1 MKRHSIA
8 KVDRCGFPAA
18 MIWLQVFVVIFKGR
32 DQAPAGWRAEG
43 QYRSSELSILTGGWV
58 PCDVSAYFVLSG
70 VFMSKALIVDDHPF
84 IRATVKFLLK
94 QEGFTEID
102 EAGNGADAVQKA
114 REGRPDLVILDLAMP
129 KLGGLEVI
137 SRIKALGLPCKI
149 LVLTSYLAVFFS
161 TRCMRAGAM
170 GFVAK
175 TGELDEL
182 QKAIKAVM
190 SNYSCFPSLPTSSV
204 RRDDLQTTECELV
217 AALSDRELT
226 VLQKLALG
234 LGNKEI
240 AEDML
245 LSHKTISTYKTRL
258 KEKLRMSSVVHLSKF
273 AQRNHLI

>member
-1 MKRHSIA
+1 
-8 KVDRCGFPAA
+8 
-18 MIWLQVFVVIFKGR
+18 
-32 DQAPAGWRAEG
+32 
-43 QYRSSELSILTGGWV
+43 
-58 PCDVSAYFVLSG
+58 
-70 VFMSKALIVDDHPF
+70 MSKALIVDDHPF
-84 IRATVKFLLK
+84 IRATVKYLLK
-94 QEGFTEID
+94 QEGFDEIY
-102 EAGNGADAVQKA
+102 EAGNGADAMQLA
-114 REGRPDLVILDLAMP
+114 RERRPDLIILDLAMP

-137 SRIKALGLPCKI
+137 SRIKALELPCKI

-182 QKAIKAVM
+182 QKAIRAIR
-190 SNYSCFPSLPTSSV
+190 SGYSCFPSVATSSV
-204 RRDDLQTTECELV
+204 RRDDLQTTEQELV
-217 AALSDRELT
+217 NSLSDREVT
-226 VLQKLALG
+226 VLQRLATG
-234 LGNKEI
+234 LTNKEI

>member
-1 MKRHSIA
+1 
-8 KVDRCGFPAA
+8 
-18 MIWLQVFVVIFKGR
+18 
-32 DQAPAGWRAEG
+32 
-43 QYRSSELSILTGGWV
+43 
-58 PCDVSAYFVLSG
+58 
-70 VFMSKALIVDDHPF
+70 MSNKALIVDDHPF
-84 IRATVKFLLK
+84 IRATVRYLLK
-94 QEGFTEID
+94 QEGFDSIY
-102 EAGNGADAVQKA
+102 EAGNGADAMQAV
-114 REGRPDLVILDLAMP
+114 REQHPNLIILDLAMP

-137 SRIKALGLPCKI
+137 SRVKALELDCKI

-182 QKAIKAVM
+182 QKAIRAIR
-190 SNYSCFPSLPTSSV
+190 SGYSCFPSLPTSSV
-204 RRDDLQTTECELV
+204 RRDDLQSTEQELV
-217 AALSDRELT
+217 EALSDRELT

>member
-1 MKRHSIA
+1 
-8 KVDRCGFPAA
+8 
-18 MIWLQVFVVIFKGR
+18 
-32 DQAPAGWRAEG
+32 
-43 QYRSSELSILTGGWV
+43 
-58 PCDVSAYFVLSG
+58 
-70 VFMSKALIVDDHPF
+70 MSKALVVDDHPF
-84 IRATVKFLLK
+84 IRATVCYLLK
-94 QEGFTEID
+94 QEGFDTIY
-102 EAGNGADAVQKA
+102 EASDGADAMQIA
-114 REGRPDLVILDLAMP
+114 REERPDLVILDLAMP

-137 SRIKALGLPCKI
+137 SRIKGLGLPCKV
-149 LVLTSYLAVFFS
+149 LVLTSYLAIFFS

-204 RRDDLQTTECELV
+204 HRDDLQSTEQQMVEG
-217 AALSDRELT
+217 LSDRELT
-226 VLQKLALG
+226 VLQLLATG
-234 LGNKEI
+234 LGNKQI
-240 AEDML
+240 AAHML

>member
-1 MKRHSIA
+1 
-8 KVDRCGFPAA
+8 
-18 MIWLQVFVVIFKGR
+18 
-32 DQAPAGWRAEG
+32 
-43 QYRSSELSILTGGWV
+43 
-58 PCDVSAYFVLSG
+58 
-70 VFMSKALIVDDHPF
+70 MSNKALIVDDHPF
-84 IRATVKFLLK
+84 IRATVRYLLK
-94 QEGFTEID
+94 QEGFDSIY
-102 EAGNGADAVQKA
+102 EAGNGADAMQAV
-114 REGRPDLVILDLAMP
+114 REQHPNLIILDLAMP

-137 SRIKALGLPCKI
+137 SRVKALELDCKI

-170 GFVAK
+170 GFVSK

-182 QKAIKAVM
+182 QKAIRAIR
-190 SNYSCFPSLPTSSV
+190 SGYSCFPSLPTSSV
-204 RRDDLQTTECELV
+204 RRDDLQSTERELV
-217 AALSDRELT
+217 EALSDRELA

>member
-1 MKRHSIA
+1 MKRHPIA
-8 KVDRCGFPAA
+8 KVDRCGFAAA

-32 DQAPAGWRAEG
+32 DQTPAGWRAEG

>member
-1 MKRHSIA
+1 
-8 KVDRCGFPAA
+8 
-18 MIWLQVFVVIFKGR
+18 
-32 DQAPAGWRAEG
+32 
-43 QYRSSELSILTGGWV
+43 
-58 PCDVSAYFVLSG
+58 
-70 VFMSKALIVDDHPF
+70 MSNKALIVDDHPF
-84 IRATVKFLLK
+84 IRATVKYLLK
-94 QEGFTEID
+94 QEGFDVIF
-102 EAGNGADAVQKA
+102 EAGNGADALQIA
-114 REGRPDLVILDLAMP
+114 REERPDIVILDLAMP

-137 SRIKALGLPCKI
+137 SRIKALELPCKI

-182 QKAIKAVM
+182 QKAIRAIR
-190 SNYSCFPSLPTSSV
+190 SGYSCFPSVATSSV
-204 RRDDLQTTECELV
+204 RRDDLQTTEQELV
-217 AALSDRELT
+217 NSLSDREVT
-226 VLQKLALG
+226 VLQRLATG
-234 LGNKEI
+234 LTNKEI

>member
-1 MKRHSIA
+1 MN
-8 KVDRCGFPAA
+8 D
-18 MIWLQVFVVIFKGR
+18 
-32 DQAPAGWRAEG
+32 
-43 QYRSSELSILTGGWV
+43 
-58 PCDVSAYFVLSG
+58 
-70 VFMSKALIVDDHPF
+70 ALIVDDHPF
-84 IRATVKFLLK
+84 IRATVKYLLK
-94 QEGFTEID
+94 QEGFDKIY
-102 EAGNGADAVQKA
+102 EAGNGADALQVA
-114 REGRPDLVILDLAMP
+114 REKTPELIILDLAMP

-170 GFVAK
+170 GYVAK

-182 QKAIKAVM
+182 QKAIKAVR
-190 SNYSCFPSLPTSSV
+190 SNYSCFPKLATSSV
-204 RRDDLQTTECELV
+204 RREDFQSSEIELV
-217 AALSDRELT
+217 EGLSDRELT

-240 AEDML
+240 ADDML

>member
-1 MKRHSIA
+1 
-8 KVDRCGFPAA
+8 
-18 MIWLQVFVVIFKGR
+18 
-32 DQAPAGWRAEG
+32 
-43 QYRSSELSILTGGWV
+43 
-58 PCDVSAYFVLSG
+58 
-70 VFMSKALIVDDHPF
+70 MSNKALIVDDHPF
-84 IRATVKFLLK
+84 IRATVKYLLK
-94 QEGFTEID
+94 QEGFDTIY
-102 EAGNGADAVQKA
+102 EAGNGADAMQAV
-114 REGRPDLVILDLAMP
+114 REQHPNLIILDLAMP

-137 SRIKALGLPCKI
+137 SRVKALELDCKI

-182 QKAIKAVM
+182 QKAIRAIR
-190 SNYSCFPSLPTSSV
+190 SGYSCFPSLPTSSV
-204 RRDDLQTTECELV
+204 RRDDLQSTEQELV
-217 AALSDRELT
+217 EALSDRELT

>member
-1 MKRHSIA
+1 
-8 KVDRCGFPAA
+8 
-18 MIWLQVFVVIFKGR
+18 
-32 DQAPAGWRAEG
+32 
-43 QYRSSELSILTGGWV
+43 
-58 PCDVSAYFVLSG
+58 
-70 VFMSKALIVDDHPF
+70 MSNKALVVDDHPF
-84 IRATVKFLLK
+84 IRATVKYLLK
-94 QEGFTEID
+94 QEGFDSIF
-102 EAGNGADAVQKA
+102 EAGNGADALQVA
-114 REGRPDLVILDLAMP
+114 RQERPDVIILDLAMP
-129 KLGGLEVI
+129 RLGGLEVI
-137 SRIKALGLPCKI
+137 NRVKALDLPCKI
-149 LVLTSYLAVFFS
+149 LVLTSYLPVFFS

-182 QKAIKAVM
+182 QKAIRAIR
-190 SNYSCFPSLPTSSV
+190 SGYSCFPSLPTSSV
-204 RRDDLQTTECELV
+204 RRDDLQSTEHELV
-217 AALSDRELT
+217 EALSDRELT

>member
-1 MKRHSIA
+1 MKQLNSR
-8 KVDRCGFPAA
+8 G
-18 MIWLQVFVVIFKGR
+18 
-32 DQAPAGWRAEG
+32 
-43 QYRSSELSILTGGWV
+43 
-58 PCDVSAYFVLSG
+58 VLPGSR
-70 VFMSKALIVDDHPF
+70 MSKALIVDDHPF
-84 IRATVKFLLK
+84 IRATVKYLLR
-94 QEGFTEID
+94 QEGFETIF
-102 EAGNGADAVQKA
+102 EAANGADALQIA
-114 REGRPDLVILDLAMP
+114 REERPDLVILDL
-129 KLGGLEVI
+129 LGGLEVI

-204 RRDDLQTTECELV
+204 RKDDLQTTEQQLV
-217 AALSDRELT
+217 EALSDRELM

-234 LGNKEI
+234 LGNNEI
-240 AEDML
+240 ARDML

-273 AQRNHLI
+273 AHRNHLI

>member
-1 MKRHSIA
+1 
-8 KVDRCGFPAA
+8 
-18 MIWLQVFVVIFKGR
+18 
-32 DQAPAGWRAEG
+32 
-43 QYRSSELSILTGGWV
+43 
-58 PCDVSAYFVLSG
+58 
-70 VFMSKALIVDDHPF
+70 MSKALIVDDHPF
-84 IRATVKFLLK
+84 IRQTVRFLLK

-114 REGRPDLVILDLAMP
+114 REGRPDLMILDLAIP

-137 SRIKALGLPCKI
+137 SRVKALGLPCKM
-149 LVLTSYLAVFFS
+149 LVLTASLAEFFS
-161 TRCMRAGAM
+161 ARCMRAGAM

-182 QKAIKAVM
+182 QKAIKAIM
-190 SNYSCFPSLPTSSV
+190 SGYSCFPSLPTSSV
-204 RRDDLQTTECELV
+204 RRDDLQETERQMIEC
-217 AALSDRELT
+217 LSDRELT
-226 VLQKLALG
+226 VLQMLALG

-240 AEDML
+240 AEQML

>member
-1 MKRHSIA
+1 
-8 KVDRCGFPAA
+8 
-18 MIWLQVFVVIFKGR
+18 
-32 DQAPAGWRAEG
+32 
-43 QYRSSELSILTGGWV
+43 
-58 PCDVSAYFVLSG
+58 
-70 VFMSKALIVDDHPF
+70 MSKALIVDDHPF
-84 IRATVKFLLK
+84 IRATVKYLLK
-94 QEGFTEID
+94 QEGID
-102 EAGNGADAVQKA
+102 DIFEAGNGADAMQCA
-114 REGRPDLVILDLAMP
+114 REQRPDLIILDLALP

-137 SRIKALGLPCKI
+137 ARVKALELPCKI

-182 QKAIKAVM
+182 QKAIRAIR
-190 SNYSCFPSLPTSSV
+190 SGYSCFPSVATSSV
-204 RRDDLQTTECELV
+204 RRDDLQTTEQELV
-217 AALSDRELT
+217 DALSDRELT

-234 LGNKEI
+234 LCNKEI

>member
-1 MKRHSIA
+1 
-8 KVDRCGFPAA
+8 
-18 MIWLQVFVVIFKGR
+18 
-32 DQAPAGWRAEG
+32 
-43 QYRSSELSILTGGWV
+43 
-58 PCDVSAYFVLSG
+58 
-70 VFMSKALIVDDHPF
+70 MSNKALIVDDHPF
-84 IRATVKFLLK
+84 IRATVRYLLK
-94 QEGFTEID
+94 QEGFDSIY
-102 EAGNGADAVQKA
+102 EADNGADAMQAV
-114 REGRPDLVILDLAMP
+114 REQHPNLIILDLAMP

-137 SRIKALGLPCKI
+137 SRVKALGLDCKI

-170 GFVAK
+170 GFVSK

-182 QKAIKAVM
+182 QKAIRAIR
-190 SNYSCFPSLPTSSV
+190 SGYSCFPSLPTSSV
-204 RRDDLQTTECELV
+204 RRDDLQSTERELV
-217 AALSDRELT
+217 EALSDRELA

-240 AEDML
+240 AENML

>member
-1 MKRHSIA
+1 
-8 KVDRCGFPAA
+8 
-18 MIWLQVFVVIFKGR
+18 
-32 DQAPAGWRAEG
+32 
-43 QYRSSELSILTGGWV
+43 
-58 PCDVSAYFVLSG
+58 
-70 VFMSKALIVDDHPF
+70 MSKALIVDDHPF
-84 IRATVKFLLK
+84 IRATVKHLL
-94 QEGFTEID
+94 QLEGFDEIFQ
-102 EAGNGADAVQKA
+102 AGDGADAMQLA
-114 REGRPDLVILDLAMP
+114 REQRPELIILDLAMP

-161 TRCMRAGAM
+161 TRCMRSGAM

-182 QKAIKAVM
+182 QKAIKAIM
-190 SNYSCFPSLPTSSV
+190 SGYSCFPSLPISSV
-204 RRDDLQTTECELV
+204 RRDDLQETERQMIEC
-217 AALSDRELT
+217 LSDRELT
-226 VLQKLALG
+226 VLQMLALG

-240 AEDML
+240 AEQML

>member
-1 MKRHSIA
+1 MGRRFKPI
-8 KVDRCGFPAA
+8 VELQFGF
-18 MIWLQVFVVIFKGR
+18 
-32 DQAPAGWRAEG
+32 
-43 QYRSSELSILTGGWV
+43 QY
-58 PCDVSAYFVLSG
+58 
-70 VFMSKALIVDDHPF
+70 HPF
-84 IRATVKFLLK
+84 IRATVKHLLK
-94 QEGFTEID
+94 QEGFVEIL
-102 EAGNGADAVQKA
+102 EAGNGADAMQIA
-114 REGRPDLVILDLAMP
+114 RVHRPDLVILDLAMP

-137 SRIKALGLPCKI
+137 SRIKALELPCKI

-182 QKAIKAVM
+182 QKAIRAIR
-190 SNYSCFPSLPTSSV
+190 SGYSCFPSLPTSSV
-204 RRDDLQTTECELV
+204 RRDDLQTTEQELV
-217 AALSDRELT
+217 DALSDRELT